1 MLTLKVNIALYI
13 FIHTLFNQL
22 FCTFLALRCSHMK
35 MDADACNVGIS
46 HNRTAWPPSSIQQC
60 DDTSLLSF
68 RESGRTDERGRE
80 SIHASSLCVA
90 HSRHLADWNIPR
102 VQRIAWSLRSFAAM
116 GIVSALS
123 HPPAPPP
130 VSNRRTN
137 RSSGGVDA
145 SGVVPRAIAAAAAA
159 CGVVPILSSI
169 IEHDTPTPFPP
180 PRSKR
185 RRTNTHRGEMS
196 KIPPVSHTRDS

>member
-1 MLTLKVNIALYI
+1 MNK
-13 FIHTLFNQL
+13 IH
-22 FCTFLALRCSHMK
+22 
-35 MDADACNVGIS
+35 ADAFNAGVSPS
-46 HNRTAWPPSSIQQC
+46 HHTAWPPSSNLRW
-60 DDTSLLSF
+60 DDTSLSVHE
-68 RESGRTDERGRE
+68 RVRTDEQGRE
-80 SIHASSLCVA
+80 DRYASSLC
-90 HSRHLADWNIPR
+90 LASAAPPFYWNTPPPL
-102 VQRIAWSLRSFAAM
+102 QRRRGVVRAFAAM

-180 PRSKR
+180 PPPAPRSKR

-196 KIPPVSHTRDS
+196 KFPRSSHEIRRGGPSSSSHTTFSNARGR